1 MLIVERSIATL
12 AVLLGPALR
21 HYIRLSS
28 SFSSWLWIWLSNCL
42 LPLGSKNTRHVMSW
56 RHRVHLSPLNGITF
70 LFNGIFYA
78 HVIFTPSTLVV
89 NTGLYRMGIRDFD
102 PENIKSNG
110 VSAGKG
116 ERVVRHPL
124 YFVPLSSA
132 NKVRRSGHYWSIC
145 VGAVS
150 LFLSKGLYQ
159 LFGL

>member
-21 HYIRLSS
+21 HYICLSS
-28 SFSSWLWIWLSNCL
+28 SSSSWLWIWLSNCL

-102 PENIKSNG
+102 PENMKSNG
-110 VSAGKG
+110 VSAGEG
-116 ERVVRHPL
+116 VVRHPL

-132 NKVRRSGHYWSIC
+132 NKVCRSGHYWSIC

-150 LFLSKGLYQ
+150 LFFSKGLYQ